1 MSVTLQL
8 ANNGLQYLDSD
19 AGGTPFIK
27 TLAGILFSGTA
38 GTIAN
43 GVSAPTGGVT
53 LILPASLVQG
63 IYIKNATAV
72 GGASLKIT
80 ATPNGGSSEVVDTLD
95 PGGVL
100 VRISPSNAG
109 GWSAITLT
117 GVGGTASVEFI
128 LVG

>member
-43 GVSAPTGGVT
+43 GVSVTTGGIV

-63 IYIKNATAV
+63 IYIKNASSVNGPA
-72 GGASLKIT
+72 LKIT

-100 VRISPSNAG
+100 IRISPSNAG